1 MGSNPGAGGV
11 LRGSGRWGGAGF
23 GVWDGSREAEVGVTA
38 LAAIRGNEKEAGW
51 RQPAF
56 ACVIVRVY
64 KCWNKEF

>member
-1 MGSNPGAGGV
+1 MGCCRGVGGWAGQGLAYGMAV
-11 LRGSGRWGGAGF
+11 GG
-23 GVWDGSREAEVGVTA
+23 AEVGVAA
-38 LAAIRGNEKEAGW
+38 LVAIRGNEKEAGW